1 MVRTCMVVQD
11 SSGCACHCLS
21 LMHRIML
28 GHLEPYTIHISPE
41 RLKECGFPAVFPQ
54 NKTGKQVP
62 CCRQQ
67 GCFARAVV
75 VSSGHRSLHG
85 SATKA
90 YNVGAEDE
98 VITPWNRRTSTISAI
113 FCICVCVY
121 IYTHSSL
128 SLSVSLYRKNEYV
141 HRCR

>member
-1 MVRTCMVVQD
+1 MTILGFLLFFRYTVLHCINPKMAAVMVRTCMVVQD

-41 RLKECGFPAVFPQ
+41 SLKECGFPAVFPTK
-54 NKTGKQVP
+54 KTGKQVP

-75 VSSGHRSLHG
+75 VSTGFSHQKTIGVPQKTIVPCTAQQPRPTML
-85 SATKA
+85 AQKTK
-90 YNVGAEDE
+90 
-98 VITPWNRRTSTISAI
+98 S
-113 FCICVCVY
+113 
-121 IYTHSSL
+121 
-128 SLSVSLYRKNEYV
+128 
-141 HRCR
+141 